1 MGHLKKRKHRR
12 ELMEFTLN
20 VTSLMDVLTV
30 LLFFLVKSYSVSQA
44 ALQIPQGLRLPAS
57 TVKGEL
63 EETVAVALT
72 QKELRVNNQ
81 VLITLENGR
90 FPAKELGKDG
100 KTITSLKHMLD
111 DEYARRNAVFA
122 EEGSID
128 NLPPGRVII
137 QSDKQLEFA
146 LVKYV
151 LHTAALAH
159 YNDYAFVVESPDE

>member
-1 MGHLKKRKHRR
+1 VGRLKKRKRR
-12 ELMEFTLN
+12 EMLEFTLN

-44 ALQIPQGLRLPAS
+44 ALQTPQGLRLPAS
-57 TVKGEL
+57 TAKGEL

-81 VLITLENGR
+81 VLIKLDNGK
-90 FPAKELGKDG
+90 FPPKEIGKDG
-100 KTITSLKHMLD
+100 KTITALKKMLD
-111 DEYARRNAVFA
+111 AEYGKRNAVFA
-122 EEGSID
+122 EEGSAD

-137 QSDKQLEFA
+137 QSDKMLEFA

-151 LHTAALAH
+151 LHTAAQAH
-159 YNDYAFVVESPDE
+159 YNDYEFVVERPED